1 MGGKSSPPPAPDYSG
16 AAVATAQGNK
26 DAAIASQQGS
36 MVNQNTPY
44 GSLNYSQRG
53 LTAQGNPTY
62 QADYNLSPVGQ
73 KLLDYGNQS
82 ALDLGS
88 LQNASAGRVANTFSQ
103 PQDTQSV
110 NDIYNKSY
118 ALNTSRLDP
127 QWDQNTKANDNK
139 LANQGIM
146 PGSEAYDNEMRTFNE
161 GKNDAYNQAQ
171 QSAIATMPQTYQLS
185 TAQRNQPLNE
195 LNALRTGSQV
205 TNPQFSQQPGM
216 ANVGGPNYLG
226 AAQSQYGGALN
237 GYNAQVGQQNSFMNG
252 LFGLGAAGIGAY
264 PF

>member
-1 MGGKSSPPPAPDYSG
+1 MGSKSSPPPAPDYQG
-16 AAVATAQGNK
+16 AAVATASGNK

-44 GSLNYSQRG
+44 GNLNYSQTG
-53 LTAQGNPTY
+53 TSSQGNPTY
-62 QADYNLSPVGQ
+62 TANYDLSPVGQ
-73 KLLDYGNQS
+73 KLLDYSNNS
-82 ALDLGS
+82 ALGLGS
-88 LQNASAGRVANTFSQ
+88 LQNGAEQSVSNSFSK
-103 PQDTQSV
+103 PFDLGSV

-118 ALNTSRLDP
+118 DLNASRLDP
-127 QWDQNTKANDNK
+127 QWAQADQQNRTQ
-139 LANQGIM
+139 LANQGID
-146 PGSEAYDNEMRTFNE
+146 PGSEAYANQMRTFNQA
-161 GKNDAYNQAQ
+161 KNDAYNQAQ
-171 QSAIATMPQTYQLS
+171 QSAIATMPQTFQLANS
-185 TAQRNQPLNE
+185 VRDQPLNE